1 MTLTATQSTSRGAQE
16 LPVATPSSPDRRE
29 IVAFIKHAISD
40 GDLLPN
46 TSDIKPA
53 RRRALII
60 APQYREPGQ
69 TFGALP
75 STAADVKLVYE
86 LLIRSGYDR
95 RNIRILCD
103 VWSFNGRAHP
113 TRENILHSLDWL
125 VAGATKGDFR
135 FLHFS
140 GHGTQITTDSS
151 KGKESRILNSNS
163 WLKIPGGWDTELSPS
178 TMLGERITEQII
190 TEAELVYYN
199 EAIVTRISEEMDPDL
214 DPEGNE
220 DLDSI
225 GRIWDRELNEYI
237 SKLPEGCTITCI
249 MDCCSSGRILSTS
262 WEYDLV
268 QLLKLSLRLVDL
280 SRKLQGSGF
289 RGKSTQATTERP
301 PLYIPSLPSFN
312 PTTENTT
319 SLPSP
324 SLLSPT
330 IPSISA
336 IASTVVN
343 VLPQMVRYAR
353 IAMQEGI
360 PDRERDMDRIRARIF
375 AWSACHQRQLS
386 WDSNDCQNGL
396 LTRTFTETCLR
407 LGTTAE
413 SPTRFTYN
421 TLFEEVSKLVAESRA
436 TSLDPVPQFVQ
447 LWTSLREE
455 NRLIEVP
462 SGP

>member
-1 MTLTATQSTSRGAQE
+1 MTLTVTQSASRGAQD

-75 STAADVKLVYE
+75 STAADVNQPKV
-86 LLIRSGYDR
+86 RSGYDR

-113 TRENILHSLDWL
+113 TRENIM
-125 VAGATKGDFR
+125 
-135 FLHFS
+135 
-140 GHGTQITTDSS
+140 
-151 KGKESRILNSNS
+151 
-163 WLKIPGGWDTELSPS
+163 PGGWDTELSPS
-178 TMLGERITEQII
+178 TMRGERITEQII

-199 EAIVTRISEEMDPDL
+199 EAIVTRISEEMDADL

-220 DLDSI
+220 DSDPI

-237 SKLPEGCTITCI
+237 SKLPEGCTIT
-249 MDCCSSGRILSTS
+249 CCSSGRILSTS

-360 PDRERDMDRIRARIF
+360 PDRERDMDRIRARIRLPP
-375 AWSACHQRQLS
+375 ASIVMGLERLS
-386 WDSNDCQNGL
+386 K
-396 LTRTFTETCLR
+396 RTLDPAKNLPVLMHEL
-407 LGTTAE
+407 
-413 SPTRFTYN
+413 
-421 TLFEEVSKLVAESRA
+421 SKLVAESRA
-436 TSLDPVPQFVQ
+436 ISPNPVPQFVQ
-447 LWTSLREE
+447 SSDNLPWILKTLCQSSMASSQSASLKEC
-455 NRLIEVP
+455 IE
-462 SGP
+462 

>member
-1 MTLTATQSTSRGAQE
+1 MTLTVTQSASRGAQD

-86 LLIRSGYDR
+86 LLVRSGYDR

-140 GHGTQITTDSS
+140 GHGTQLTTDSS

-163 WLKIPGGWDTELSPS
+163 WLKMPGGWDTELSPS
-178 TMLGERITEQII
+178 TMRGERITEQII

-199 EAIVTRISEEMDPDL
+199 EAIVTRISEEMDADL

-220 DLDSI
+220 DSDSI

-249 MDCCSSGRILSTS
+249 MDVSETSAAHKILFIGHLDSVAPAEEFSTS
-262 WEYDLV
+262 VESSKEADSGES
-268 QLLKLSLRLVDL
+268 LLKQQPKDHRYTFHRCLPSIPLQKTHLAPLSEPFVAHNSQHFSHRVN
-280 SRKLQGSGF
+280 GG
-289 RGKSTQATTERP
+289 ERP
-301 PLYIPSLPSFN
+301 PSNVCMERLPPASIVMGL
-312 PTTENTT
+312 ER
-319 SLPSP
+319 
-324 SLLSPT
+324 LSKRT
-330 IPSISA
+330 
-336 IASTVVN
+336 
-343 VLPQMVRYAR
+343 LD
-353 IAMQEGI
+353 
-360 PDRERDMDRIRARIF
+360 PDFYRD
-375 AWSACHQRQLS
+375 LS
-386 WDSNDCQNGL
+386 SVG
-396 LTRTFTETCLR
+396 
-407 LGTTAE
+407 
-413 SPTRFTYN
+413 
-421 TLFEEVSKLVAESRA
+421 KLVAEPSNFPN
-436 TSLDPVPQFVQ
+436 PVPQFVQ
-447 LWTSLREE
+447 LWTSFQEE
-455 NRLIEVP
+455 NRLIETSLLDSYVEF
-462 SGP
+462 